1 MSNEQMRTPVLQM
14 EHIQKHCGDLTILK
28 DVSLTLYAGQTLAII
43 GPSGAGKSTLLRCA
57 AGLTDISGGS
67 IFMEKQPQEPG
78 KHRKKMPGSGC
89 GMVFQGFQL
98 FPHFTVL
105 KNLTDPQMRVLGRP
119 RKDAEARAMQLLRKV
134 GLADKTGAYPA
145 QLSGGQQQ
153 RAAIARA
160 LCMEPRL
167 LLFDEPTSALDPELT
182 AEVLKLIRQLAQE
195 GMTMMIVT
203 HQLTFARDVSDRIL
217 LLEDGAIVEE
227 GSPEQIFVHPQQ
239 PRTRQFLSSMGV

>member
-1 MSNEQMRTPVLQM
+1 MSNERNAAPVLQM
-14 EHIQKHCGDLTILK
+14 EHIEKRCGGLTILK
-28 DVSLTLYAGQTLAII
+28 DVSLTLYAGETLAII

-57 AGLTDISGGS
+57 ARLTEIDGGTIS
-67 IFMEKQPQEPG
+67 MTDALPETG
-78 KHRKKMPGSGC
+78 KHRRKMPGSGC

-105 KNLTDPQMRVLGRP
+105 KNLTDPQCRVLGRP
-119 RKDAEARAMQLLRKV
+119 RKDAETRARALLEKV
-134 GLADKTGAYPA
+134 GLGDKADAWPA

-182 AEVLKLIRQLAQE
+182 AEVLKLIRQLVQE

-203 HQLTFARDVSDRIL
+203 HQLTFARDVANRVL

-227 GSPEQIFVHPQQ
+227 GSPEQLFTAPKH
-239 PRTRQFLSSMGV
+239 PRTRQFLSSVGV